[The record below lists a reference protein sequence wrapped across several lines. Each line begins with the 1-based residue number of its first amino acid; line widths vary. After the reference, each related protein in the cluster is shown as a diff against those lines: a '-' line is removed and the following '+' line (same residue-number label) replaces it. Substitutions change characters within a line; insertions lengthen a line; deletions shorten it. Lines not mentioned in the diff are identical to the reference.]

1 MDEKLKTF
9 LEQQNALEKFQNNMI
24 QNSNPDPDPDF
35 MNSFIWKESP
45 EGFDFWKDLYYKF
58 IRKT

>member
-24 QNSNPDPDPDF
+24 QNSNSDPDF
-35 MNSFIWKESP
+35 MNSFVWRESP

>member
-1 MDEKLKTF
+1 MDKKLKTF
-9 LEQQNALEKFQNNMI
+9 LEQQNALEKFQNNMA
-24 QNSNPDPDPDF
+24 QNSNSDSTF
-35 MNSFIWKESP
+35 INSFVWKESP